1 MKVSTSPEPVFACKF
16 VHLACEEVSAGGE
29 SLAGLHEHL
38 ISPLGWISV
47 SEESLGHCGGD
58 GTTLPVT
65 SSGTTIVSPAVTRR
79 CSTMHR
85 PDEAARGCTSR
96 QGGDGG
102 AAGGAR
108 VSGSLTRTHLT
119 GRLKAPKRE

>member
-58 GTTLPVT
+58 GTTF
-65 SSGTTIVSPAVTRR
+65 
-79 CSTMHR
+79 
-85 PDEAARGCTSR
+85 ARHLLGNDDR
-96 QGGDGG
+96 
-102 AAGGAR
+102 
-108 VSGSLTRTHLT
+108 LTRCYTQMFDDASS
-119 GRLKAPKRE
+119 R